1 MIKSLENS
9 GSLIDVI
16 SKTVKNK
23 TKKQEG
29 GFLGM
34 LLGISEVPVL
44 GNMLTEKWVMRTGK
58 SIFSAGTGSNIDHV
72 G

>member
-1 MIKSLENS
+1 M
-9 GSLIDVI
+9 
-16 SKTVKNK
+16 KNK

-34 LLGISEVPVL
+34 LLGISEVPIL